1 MVTSKQQ
8 TQFEALDELR
18 VNVERLGIVLQP
30 DGSPLEAG
38 GILNPASARLP
49 NGDLWLYPRC
59 VEEGNVSR
67 VGMVRVEQRDG
78 GFDCER
84 LGFALVPEAPYEL
97 RSHPGYGCEDPR
109 VTYIA
114 ALECYVMAYTAF
126 GPNGPRIA
134 VAISGDGRSWDRLG
148 PVSFAGSANVM
159 GDDKDAAFF
168 PEPVLSPRG
177 RRCLAFYHRP
187 MLHLSS
193 VDGKAAL
200 PMIERMP
207 LEDRESIRI
216 AYVPLAPALQDRRKL
231 CDVSESCQVLAPIEA
246 WGSIKI
252 GAGTPPVRISLDGI
266 EGWLSFFH
274 GVDKGASSI
283 RKPKLRYSAGIVIHD
298 LERPDTILYR
308 SPKPVIVPEAKEE
321 RKGVVNDVVFP
332 SGIDCRRDLGER
344 VYDVYYGM
352 ADYAIG
358 AARVTIDPTAARR
371 NGNRRS

>member
-1 MVTSKQQ
+1 MQ
-8 TQFEALDELR
+8 
-18 VNVERLGIVLQP
+18 RLGLVLQP
-30 DGSPLEAG
+30 NGSVAEAG
-38 GILNPASARLP
+38 GTCNPASARTAG
-49 NGDLWLYPRC
+49 GDLLLYPRY
-59 VEEGNVSR
+59 VEEGNISR
-67 VGMVRVEQRDG
+67 IGRVRVVQNDG
-78 GFDCER
+78 GFECER
-84 LGFALVPEAPYEL
+84 LGFALEPQAPYEL

-109 VTYIA
+109 VTHVE
-114 ALECYVMAYTAF
+114 ALKCFVMTYTAF
-126 GPNGPRIA
+126 GPDGPRIA
-134 VAISGDGRSWDRLG
+134 LAVSGDARSWERLG
-148 PVSFAGSANVM
+148 PVSFAGSAGVI

-168 PEPVLSPRG
+168 PEPVLSPHG

-231 CDVSESCQVLAPIEA
+231 CDVSESCQVLSPIEA

-252 GAGTPPVRISLDGI
+252 GAGTPPVRIALDGT

-274 GVDKGASSI
+274 GVDKAGTSS

-298 LERPDTILYR
+298 LERPDCILYR

-332 SGIDCRRDLGER
+332 SAIDCRDDLGER

-358 AARVTIDPTAARR
+358 AARVTIGPGSRGR
-371 NGNRRS
+371 NAGRRS